1 MTRRLICF
9 CLPVDGSAPFHQ
21 WLDRFKKDYHEISS
35 WERLGRSCLPVAL
48 LDPPSVLPAVPSPQQ
63 RPMASCKSGGA
74 LLSPLP
80 VHKPMRRAQAL
91 SMAWPPA
98 ARGPRLRS
106 WRGPPGQGVCPAMP
120 ACAVICS
127 PGALCGR
134 QSCAPQ
140 SRHLGGLQREA
151 RRPAERGGWTADLRQ
166 LRVSLARSSG
176 GQPPSTAQWRAAEIH
191 RTPQPS
197 RFVSTPELQR
207 CSRSVPVLPA
217 PATTPHGK
225 ARTDLETTK
234 ASR

>member
-140 SRHLGGLQREA
+140 SRHPGGLQREA
-151 RRPAERGGWTADLRQ
+151 RRPAERGGAGRLT
-166 LRVSLARSSG
+166 
-176 GQPPSTAQWRAAEIH
+176 
-191 RTPQPS
+191 
-197 RFVSTPELQR
+197 
-207 CSRSVPVLPA
+207 
-217 PATTPHGK
+217 
-225 ARTDLETTK
+225 
-234 ASR
+234 